1 MTAIPLAGLR
11 AEAKFSNFEIWRRPD
26 CISPPNGAWA
36 MGLASG
42 LGSRSVDPLNGHTTG
57 FLGGLDPLNG
67 HTTGFLGGLGL
78 LGGLAGSYVRWV
90 YQRTKEFGRPSD
102 QATRPI

>member
-1 MTAIPLAGLR
+1 MAAIPLAGLR

-57 FLGGLDPLNG
+57 FLGGL
-67 HTTGFLGGLGL
+67 GL
-78 LGGLAGSYVRWV
+78 LGGLAGSSAQWG
-90 YQRTKEFGRPSD
+90 F
-102 QATRPI
+102 ATRSSIFLGRIDAYGRRRPLGSVELRTRL

>member
-1 MTAIPLAGLR
+1 MGAIQLAGLR
-11 AEAKFSNFEIWRRPD
+11 AEAKFSNFEIYCLPVSK
-26 CISPPNGAWA
+26 SPPNGSWAMGLASPPNGSWA

-42 LGSRSVDPLNGHTTG
+42 LGSRSV
-57 FLGGLDPLNG
+57 DPLNG

>member
-1 MTAIPLAGLR
+1 MAAIPLEGLR

-57 FLGGLDPLNG
+57 FLGGL
-67 HTTGFLGGLGL
+67 GL

>member
-1 MTAIPLAGLR
+1 MGAIQLAGLR
-11 AEAKFSNFEIWRRPD
+11 AEAKFSNFEIYCLPV
-26 CISPPNGAWA
+26 SKLPPNGSWA

-42 LGSRSVDPLNGHTTG
+42 LGSRSVDPLNGHAT
-57 FLGGLDPLNG
+57 D
-67 HTTGFLGGLGL
+67 FLGGLGL

>member
-1 MTAIPLAGLR
+1 MAAIPLAGLR

-57 FLGGLDPLNG
+57 S
-67 HTTGFLGGLGL
+67 LGGLGL
-78 LGGLAGSYVRWV
+78 TGWLAGSYVR
-90 YQRTKEFGRPSD
+90 
-102 QATRPI
+102 